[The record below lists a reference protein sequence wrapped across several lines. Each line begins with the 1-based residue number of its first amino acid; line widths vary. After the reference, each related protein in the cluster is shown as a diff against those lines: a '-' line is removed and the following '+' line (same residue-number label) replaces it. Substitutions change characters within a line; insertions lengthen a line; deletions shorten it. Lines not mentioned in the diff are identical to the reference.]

1 MSTKNTE
8 CEGEREREKRP
19 FTLLIQSSNC
29 RFCQSFFFSGFVRGF
44 HIHMVTCCRW
54 EVIMLMP
61 NSINNSIN
69 FTYTNSHALR
79 FIFVLT
85 HIALLSDF
93 PRQFLGTSSCFQF
106 FISLNSH
113 IFSPP
118 VFFLSFHGL
127 CILHFYSLFAFLDA
141 KKEPKSDNRI
151 KSYFFPFTPG
161 YMYQNGFFFC
171 LLYICY

>member
-1 MSTKNTE
+1 
-8 CEGEREREKRP
+8 
-19 FTLLIQSSNC
+19 
-29 RFCQSFFFSGFVRGF
+29 
-44 HIHMVTCCRW
+44 
-54 EVIMLMP
+54 MLMP

-93 PRQFLGTSSCFQF
+93 PRQFFLFSIFYLIKFSHF
-106 FISLNSH
+106 F
-113 IFSPP
+113 FPP
-118 VFFLSFHGL
+118 FFFLFFHGL

-161 YMYQNGFFFC
+161 YMYQNGFFF
-171 LLYICY
+171 LLALYMLLGLERGEKPTHLHEYHG